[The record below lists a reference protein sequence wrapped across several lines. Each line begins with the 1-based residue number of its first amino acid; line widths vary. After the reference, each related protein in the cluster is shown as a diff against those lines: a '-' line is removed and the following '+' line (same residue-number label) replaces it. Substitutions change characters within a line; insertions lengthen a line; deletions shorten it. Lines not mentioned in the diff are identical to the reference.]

1 MGEKLRV
8 LKLLINGALVNVQ
21 RSLMVVLW
29 QDLHLIVLW
38 SLLDLW
44 YNLVSFLFYSLL
56 LRLILFGSWKCFRHN
71 Y

>member
-44 YNLVSFLFYSLL
+44 YNLVSFLFYYLL
-56 LRLILFGSWKCFRHN
+56 LKLILFGSWKCFRHN